1 MEIGTK
7 VTFNLAGNPY
17 TGEIAK
23 AYTNAYL
30 ITFTSTDPD
39 ITDKYHDKIIIS
51 QKKVRPV

>member
-7 VTFNLAGNPY
+7 VTFSLDGNPY

-39 ITDKYHDKIIIS
+39 ITDKYHDKVIIS